1 MEDVVN
7 VVKALSAETRLR
19 LLKLLR
25 GREMSSTEL
34 QKSLRMP
41 RQTLAYHLHVLQVGG
56 LVTSRQDGRRLLY
69 AGAMPGV
76 ADAEG
81 RFERFLTR
89 TLDDVG

>member
-1 MEDVVN
+1 MEDVVS

-34 QKSLRMP
+34 QQSLRLP
-41 RQTLAYHLHVLQVGG
+41 RQTVAYHLHVLQTGG

-69 AGAMPGV
+69 AGAVPGV

-89 TLDDVG
+89 TLDDVN

>member
-34 QKSLRMP
+34 QQSMSLP
-41 RQTLAYHLHVLQVGG
+41 RQTLAYHLHVLQTGG
-56 LVTSRQDGRRLLY
+56 LVTSRQDGRRLIY

-76 ADAEG
+76 APIGWRAG
-81 RFERFLTR
+81 S
-89 TLDDVG
+89 TLPRRVPPRS

>member
-1 MEDVVN
+1 MENVVN

-25 GREMSSTEL
+25 GREMSSAEL

-41 RQTLAYHLHVLQVGG
+41 RQTLAYHLRVLQVGG

-69 AGAMPGV
+69 VGCMPGV
-76 ADAEG
+76 ADADG
-81 RFERFLTR
+81 RFERFLSR
-89 TLDDVG
+89 TLDDVN